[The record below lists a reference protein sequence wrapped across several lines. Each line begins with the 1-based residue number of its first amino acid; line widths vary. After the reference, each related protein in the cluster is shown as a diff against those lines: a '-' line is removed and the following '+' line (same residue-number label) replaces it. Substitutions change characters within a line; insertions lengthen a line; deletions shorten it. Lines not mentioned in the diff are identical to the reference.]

1 MDMSSTQISHMV
13 FRRISPVNRGTFS
26 LEGQTLSV
34 LMELDGTKTLAAVAK
49 DLGLNIAAMREVVS
63 RLLQLGLIEQTDD
76 AVSKVDQ
83 EFMAYLSSQL
93 AIAVGPIASIL
104 IEDAARDLGQTLLH
118 FPSHR
123 AAELVDILAREI
135 QREEKR
141 VAFKQNMVMKI
152 NEKGY

>member
-1 MDMSSTQISHMV
+1 MV
-13 FRRISPVNRGTFS
+13 FRRISPVSRGTFS

-34 LMELDGTKTLAAVAK
+34 LMELDGTKTLATVAK

-63 RLLQLGLIEQTDD
+63 RLLQLGLIEQTDE
-76 AVSKVDQ
+76 AVSKVDE
-83 EFMAYLSSQL
+83 EFMEYLRSQL
-93 AIAVGPIASIL
+93 AIAVGPIAGIL
-104 IEDAARDLGQTLLH
+104 IEDSVRDLGQTLLH